1 MNMTI
6 AEKLEMYANKKAF
19 IDNVS
24 KAFAK
29 NLSKSS
35 VTSLEY
41 EVYHRKVTINGEE
54 RDHYVEYVVV
64 NFIGGGKCVR
74 FVSGNSN
81 TANFRVIGEMLD
93 GGYYDEIPTYNG
105 LKDKGFKYVIL
116 KPYTDRLGELLSKP
130 MTHISDVRACFNYCK
145 TCKDVV
151 KVIDSIPAV
160 FGSFNVKFNDDGETF
175 LITNSYEEN
184 GDYLTDEAEYEFF
197 VEES

>member
-1 MNMTI
+1 MTI

-93 GGYYDEIPTYNG
+93 GGYYDEIPAYNG
-105 LKDKGFKYVIL
+105 LKDKGFEYVIL

-130 MTHISDVRACFNYCK
+130 ITHISDVRACFNYCK

-175 LITNSYEEN
+175 LITNGYEEN
-184 GDYLTDEAEYEFF
+184 GDYLTEEVEYEFF

>member
-1 MNMTI
+1 MTI

-41 EVYHRKVTINGEE
+41 EVYHRKVTVNGEE

-105 LKDKGFKYVIL
+105 LKDNGFKYVIL
-116 KPYTDRLGELLSKP
+116 KPYTDRLSELLSKP
-130 MTHISDVRACFNYCK
+130 MTHIGDVRACFNYCK

-184 GDYLTDEAEYEFF
+184 GDYLTEEAEYEFF

>member
-1 MNMTI
+1 MTI

-24 KAFAK
+24 KAFTK

-145 TCKDVV
+145 TGKDVV

-175 LITNSYEEN
+175 LITNGYEEN
-184 GDYLTDEAEYEFF
+184 GDYLTEEAEYEFF
-197 VEES
+197 VE

>member
-1 MNMTI
+1 MTI

-41 EVYHRKVTINGEE
+41 EVYRKDIDEE
-54 RDHYVEYVVV
+54 RVHFVEYVVV

-105 LKDKGFKYVIL
+105 LKDNGFKYVIL

-130 MTHISDVRACFNYCK
+130 MTHIGDVRACFNYCK
-145 TCKDVV
+145 NGKDVV
-151 KVIDSIPAV
+151 KVINAIPAV
-160 FGSFNVKFNDDGETF
+160 FGSFNVEFNEDGETF
-175 LITNSYEEN
+175 LITNSYEEA
-184 GDYLTDEAEYEFF
+184 GDYVTDEVEYEFW
-197 VEES
+197 VEEE

>member
-1 MNMTI
+1 MTI
-6 AEKLEMYANKKAF
+6 TEKLEMYANKKAF

-175 LITNSYEEN
+175 LITNGYEEN
-184 GDYLTDEAEYEFF
+184 GDYLTEEAEYEFY
-197 VEES
+197 VE

>member
-1 MNMTI
+1 MTI

-93 GGYYDEIPTYNG
+93 GGYYDEIPAYNG
-105 LKDKGFKYVIL
+105 LKDKGFEYVIL

-160 FGSFNVKFNDDGETF
+160 FGAFNVKFNDDGETF
-175 LITNSYEEN
+175 LITNGYEEN
-184 GDYLTDEAEYEFF
+184 GDYLTEEAEYEFF

>member
-1 MNMTI
+1 MTI

-19 IDNVS
+19 IESVS

-41 EVYHRKVTINGEE
+41 EVYRKDIDEE
-54 RDHYVEYVVV
+54 RVHFVEYVVV
-64 NFIGGGKCVR
+64 NFLGGGKCVR

-93 GGYYDEIPTYNG
+93 GGYYDEIPTYNA
-105 LKDKGFKYVIL
+105 LSDNGFKYVIL
-116 KPYTDRLGELLSKP
+116 KPATNRLDDLLSKP
-130 MTHISDVRACFNYCK
+130 MTHIRDVRACFNFCK
-145 TCKDVV
+145 TGKDVV
-151 KVIDSIPAV
+151 RVIDSIPAK
-160 FGSFNVKFNDDGETF
+160 FGSFNVEFNEDGETF

-184 GDYLTDEAEYEFF
+184 GDYQTEEAEYEFW
-197 VEES
+197 VEEE

>member
-1 MNMTI
+1 MTI
-6 AEKLEMYANKKAF
+6 TEKLEMYANKKAF

-41 EVYHRKVTINGEE
+41 EVYRKDIDEE
-54 RDHYVEYVVV
+54 RVHFVEYVVV

-105 LKDKGFKYVIL
+105 LKDNGFKYVIL

-130 MTHISDVRACFNYCK
+130 MTHIGDVRACFNYCK
-145 TCKDVV
+145 TGKDVV
-151 KVIDSIPAV
+151 KVINAIPAV
-160 FGSFNVKFNDDGETF
+160 FGSFNVEFNEDGETF

-184 GDYLTDEAEYEFF
+184 GDYLTEEAEYEFF

>member
-1 MNMTI
+1 MTI

-64 NFIGGGKCVR
+64 NFVGGGKCVR

-105 LKDKGFKYVIL
+105 LKDNGFKYVIL

-130 MTHISDVRACFNYCK
+130 MTHIGDVRACFNYCK

-151 KVIDSIPAV
+151 KVINSIPAV
-160 FGSFNVKFNDDGETF
+160 CGSFNVKFNDDGETF
-175 LITNSYEEN
+175 LITNGYEEN
-184 GDYLTDEAEYEFF
+184 GDYLTEEAEYEFF

>member
-1 MNMTI
+1 MTI

-145 TCKDVV
+145 TGKDVV

-175 LITNSYEEN
+175 LITNGYEEN
-184 GDYLTDEAEYEFF
+184 GDYLTEEAEYEFW
-197 VEES
+197 VEE

>member
-1 MNMTI
+1 MTI
-6 AEKLEMYANKKAF
+6 TEKLEMYANKKAF

-41 EVYHRKVTINGEE
+41 EVYRKDIDEE
-54 RDHYVEYVVV
+54 RVHFVEYVVV

-81 TANFRVIGEMLD
+81 TANFRVIGELLD

-105 LKDKGFKYVIL
+105 LKDNGFKYVIL

-130 MTHISDVRACFNYCK
+130 MTHIGDVRACFNYCK
-145 TCKDVV
+145 TGKDVV
-151 KVIDSIPAV
+151 KVINAIPAV
-160 FGSFNVKFNDDGETF
+160 FGSFNVEFNEDGETF

-184 GDYLTDEAEYEFF
+184 GDYLTEEAEYEFF

>member
-1 MNMTI
+1 MTI

-93 GGYYDEIPTYNG
+93 GGYYDEIPAYNG

-175 LITNSYEEN
+175 LITNGYEEN
-184 GDYLTDEAEYEFF
+184 GDYLTEEAEYEFF
-197 VEES
+197 VE

>member
-1 MNMTI
+1 MTI

-105 LKDKGFKYVIL
+105 LKDKGFEYVIL

-175 LITNSYEEN
+175 LITNGYEEN
-184 GDYLTDEAEYEFF
+184 GDYLTEEAEYEFF
-197 VEES
+197 VEKS